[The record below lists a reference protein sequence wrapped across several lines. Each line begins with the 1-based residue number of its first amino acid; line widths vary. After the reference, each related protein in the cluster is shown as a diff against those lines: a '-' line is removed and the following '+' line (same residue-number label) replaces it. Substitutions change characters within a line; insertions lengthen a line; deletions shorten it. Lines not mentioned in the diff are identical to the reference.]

1 MLIFGGVVHAVSGR
15 GDAAGLGLLPSFYP
29 CVGMALVARIT
40 LGRPLISEFVLSGLA
55 IWLSFVAA
63 TWLFL
68 IRPIKAGIKPNKIIF
83 IILTAVN
90 YWIGLII
97 GGALYTLAYALLYG
111 FTAGEHTER
120 SFSQGLSDNP
130 LYKLVSR
137 DEAKILEALL
147 SLDGRARQRDLA
159 KLTGL
164 GKVKTHRIVRRLA
177 RNGAV
182 KIVKESRKKS
192 IIQLDE
198 ELLKILKRCNRK
210 SGENFRGN

>member
-1 MLIFGGVVHAVSGR
+1 
-15 GDAAGLGLLPSFYP
+15 
-29 CVGMALVARIT
+29 MALVARIT
-40 LGRPLISEFVLSGLA
+40 LGHPLISEFVLSGLV

-63 TWLFL
+63 TWFFL
-68 IRPIKAGIKPNKIIF
+68 MRPLKSGIKPNKIIF
-83 IILTAVN
+83 IILTVVN

-97 GGALYTLAYALLYG
+97 GGALYTLAYTLIYG
-111 FTAGEHTER
+111 FTASKRAEQTYGQE
-120 SFSQGLSDNP
+120 FSDSP

-164 GKVKTHRIVRRLA
+164 DKVKTHRIVRRLA
-177 RNGAV
+177 KSGAV

-198 ELLKILKRCNRK
+198 ELLNILKRCNRE
-210 SGENFRGN
+210 SEEIFRGN

>member
-1 MLIFGGVVHAVSGR
+1 MQYRGAAMLL
-15 GDAAGLGLLPSFYP
+15 GLGLLPSFFP
-29 CVGMALVARIT
+29 CVGVSLVARIT
-40 LGRPLISEFVLSGLA
+40 LGRPLISEFVLFGLA

-68 IRPIKAGIKPNKIIF
+68 IKPIKSGVKPNKIIF

-111 FTAGEHTER
+111 FATSEHGERAPGQE
-120 SFSQGLSDNP
+120 FSDNP

-147 SLDGRARQRDLA
+147 SLDGKARQKDLA
-159 KLTGL
+159 ELTGL

-182 KIVKESRKKS
+182 RIVKEGRKKS

-198 ELLKILKRCNRK
+198 ELLNILKRCDQK
-210 SGENFRGN
+210 GGEDFRGN

>member
-1 MLIFGGVVHAVSGR
+1 MRGSPRGVHFFSELVLFG
-15 GDAAGLGLLPSFYP
+15 
-29 CVGMALVARIT
+29 LV
-40 LGRPLISEFVLSGLA
+40 

-68 IRPIKAGIKPNKIIF
+68 IRPIKSGVKPNRITF
-83 IILTAVN
+83 IMLTAVN

-97 GGALYTLAYALLYG
+97 GGALYTLAYVLVYG
-111 FTAGEHTER
+111 FTASKRAER
-120 SFSQGLSDNP
+120 AFGQELSDNP

-177 RNGAV
+177 RNGAI

-198 ELLKILKRCNRK
+198 ELLNILKRCNRK
-210 SGENFRGN
+210 GGENFRGN

>member
-1 MLIFGGVVHAVSGR
+1 MQYRGVAMLL
-15 GDAAGLGLLPSFYP
+15 GLGLLPSFYP

-40 LGRPLISEFVLSGLA
+40 LGRPLISEFVLSGLV

-63 TWLFL
+63 TWFFL
-68 IRPIKAGIKPNKIIF
+68 MRPLKSGIKPNKIIF

-97 GGALYTLAYALLYG
+97 GGALYTLAYTLIYG
-111 FTAGEHTER
+111 FTASKRAEQTYGQE
-120 SFSQGLSDNP
+120 FSDNP

-182 KIVKESRKKS
+182 KIVKEGRKKS

-198 ELLKILKRCNRK
+198 ELLNILKRCDQK
-210 SGENFRGN
+210 GGEDFRGN

>member
-1 MLIFGGVVHAVSGR
+1 MYYRSVAMLL
-15 GDAAGLGLLPSFYP
+15 GLGLLPSFFP
-29 CVGMALVARIT
+29 CVGMGLVARIT
-40 LGRPLISEFVLSGLA
+40 QGRSLFSEFVLFGLV
-55 IWLSFVAA
+55 IWLSFVVV
-63 TWLFL
+63 TWFFL
-68 IRPIKAGIKPNKIIF
+68 MRPIKSGVKPNKIIF

-97 GGALYTLAYALLYG
+97 GGALYTLAYVLLYG
-111 FTAGEHTER
+111 FTASKPTER
-120 SFSQGLSDNP
+120 AFSQELSDNP

-177 RNGAV
+177 KSGAI
-182 KIVKESRKKS
+182 KIVKESWKKS
-192 IIQLDE
+192 IVQLDE
-198 ELLKILKRCNRK
+198 ELLNILKRCNRK
-210 SGENFRGN
+210 GGGSFGGN

>member
-1 MLIFGGVVHAVSGR
+1 MQYR
-15 GDAAGLGLLPSFYP
+15 GAAILLWLGLLPSFFP
-29 CVGMALVARIT
+29 CVGMALIARIT
-40 LGRPLISEFVLSGLA
+40 LGRPLISEFVLFGLA
-55 IWLSFVAA
+55 IWLAFFAA

-68 IRPIKAGIKPNKIIF
+68 MRPIKAGVKPNKIIF

-97 GGALYTLAYALLYG
+97 GGALYTLAYVLLYG
-111 FTAGEHTER
+111 STAGEHTER

-147 SLDGRARQRDLA
+147 SLNGRARQKDLA

-177 RNGAV
+177 RNGAI

-192 IIQLDE
+192 IIQLNE
-198 ELLKILKRCNRK
+198 ELLNILKRCHRK
-210 SGENFRGN
+210 GGESFGGN

>member
-1 MLIFGGVVHAVSGR
+1 MHYRGAAMLL
-15 GDAAGLGLLPSFYP
+15 GLGLLPSFFP
-29 CVGMALVARIT
+29 CVGVSLVARIT
-40 LGRPLISEFVLSGLA
+40 LGRPLISEFVLFGLA

-68 IRPIKAGIKPNKIIF
+68 IKPIKSGVKPNNIIF

-97 GGALYTLAYALLYG
+97 GGALYTLAYVLLYG
-111 FTAGEHTER
+111 FTANKRAER
-120 SFSQGLSDNP
+120 TFGQEFSDNP

-177 RNGAV
+177 RNGAI
-182 KIVKESRKKS
+182 KIVKEGRKKS

-198 ELLKILKRCNRK
+198 ELLNILKRCNQK
-210 SGENFRGN
+210 SGESFREN

>member
-1 MLIFGGVVHAVSGR
+1 MQYR
-15 GDAAGLGLLPSFYP
+15 GAAILLWLGLLPSFYP
-29 CVGMALVARIT
+29 CVGVSLVARIT

-55 IWLSFVAA
+55 IWLAFVAA
-63 TWLFL
+63 TWLL
-68 IRPIKAGIKPNKIIF
+68 LMRPIKSGIKPNKIIF

-111 FTAGEHTER
+111 FTANKRAER
-120 SFSQGLSDNP
+120 TFGQELSDNP

-147 SLDGRARQRDLA
+147 SLDGKARQKDLA

-164 GKVKTHRIVRRLA
+164 GKVKTYRIVRRLA
-177 RNGAV
+177 RNGAI